1 MVSTTT
7 PAPDSDQQIDAD
19 KPFKRLAPAAQ
30 VEATFIGALQDQIR
44 QAEPARVVVAFS
56 GGLDSTVLLHL
67 AAAHLVVSQQAK
79 AAGAK
84 LLAIHIDHNISEQS
98 AQWAAHCAQI
108 AQQWRVPY
116 VCRQVE
122 PGLLV
127 GGNLEQ
133 RAREIRY
140 QLIADQL
147 DDDDLLLTA
156 HHQRDQAE
164 TLLLQLFRG
173 SGVRGTAAMAAAS
186 ELSIGRSKP
195 GLLRPL
201 LTLSQQELKDYADH
215 HQLQWVE
222 DPSNQQQV
230 QDRNFLRNQVTPAL
244 RQRWPALDSTL
255 ARHARHQAQASE
267 LLDELAAL
275 DMAGMESSAA
285 GLDRSGLLALSV
297 NRRHNLLRFW
307 LRQQGHLMPSEKQ
320 LLVLDSSVLQCRS
333 DRSPQFTWGNSL
345 ITCYRGQLT
354 VAWQRSAPIPAAMA
368 DWLLPQSHYCEALGY
383 RLTATRTRHG
393 LRIRWPDDQP
403 LQVRFRQGGETIV
416 VDGHRRKL
424 KKLLQQW
431 GVPPAQREALPLLL
445 ADGEMVAI
453 PGYAVADSVRA
464 SDDQPGWQLRWLA
477 DSAEPDPN
485 SDLDLDQGQ
494 TQ

>member
-1 MVSTTT
+1 MSTTT
-7 PAPDSDQQIDAD
+7 PAPDSDQQRDAD
-19 KPFKRLAPAAQ
+19 KPFKRREQAAQ

-67 AAAHLVVSQQAK
+67 AAAHLVGSQQGK

-84 LLAIHIDHNISEQS
+84 LLAIHVDHNISEQS
-98 AQWAAHCAQI
+98 AQWARHCALI
-108 AQQWRVPY
+108 AQQWRVHY
-116 VCRQVE
+116 VCCRVE

-147 DDDDLLLTA
+147 GDDDLLLTA

-173 SGVRGTAAMAAAS
+173 SGVRGSGAMAAAS
-186 ELSIGRSKP
+186 ELSIGASKP
-195 GLLRPL
+195 ALLRPL
-201 LTLSQQELKDYADH
+201 LTLSQQALRDYADH

-230 QDRNFLRNQVTPAL
+230 QDRNFLRNQVMPAL

-275 DMAGMESSAA
+275 DMAATDSSTA
-285 GLDRSGLLALSV
+285 GLDRSGLLGLSV
-297 NRRHNLLRFW
+297 GRRHNLLRFW

-333 DRSPQFTWGNSL
+333 DRSPKFTWGNSL
-345 ITCYRGQLT
+345 ITCYRGRLE
-354 VAWQRSAPIPAAMA
+354 VAWQRSKPFPAGMSE
-368 DWLLPQSHYCEALGY
+368 WLLPRPHYFETLGY
-383 RLTATRTRHG
+383 WLTATRTRHG
-393 LRIRWPDDQP
+393 LRICWPDDQS
-403 LQVRFRQGGETIV
+403 LQIRFRQGGETIV
-416 VDGHRRKL
+416 INGHRRKL

-431 GVPPAQREALPLLL
+431 GVPPAEREVLPLLSTG
-445 ADGEMVAI
+445 GEIVAI